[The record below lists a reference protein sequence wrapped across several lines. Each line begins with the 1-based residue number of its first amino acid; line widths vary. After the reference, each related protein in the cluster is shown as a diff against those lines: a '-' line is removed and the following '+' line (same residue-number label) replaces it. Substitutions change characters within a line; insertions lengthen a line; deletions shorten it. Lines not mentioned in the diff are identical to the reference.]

1 MCIRACARVRLPKN
15 PMGLTV
21 AIQGCGTIGAALA
34 RRLADAGATLMI
46 ADIDEDLV
54 QQVAAETGARVV
66 APELILSSEADILA
80 PCALGGVINEET
92 AGQIKARAICGGA
105 NNIISSPEV
114 ARGLH
119 ARGVL
124 VVPDVLSSGGAVID
138 GIGATVM
145 GLKDRSSLIDGL
157 GETAF
162 EVLERSLQ
170 QEATPLEVA
179 EKIARERIEAAG

>member
-1 MCIRACARVRLPKN
+1 MNAELATTLS
-15 PMGLTV
+15 
-21 AIQGCGTIGAALA
+21 AI
-34 RRLADAGATLMI
+34 
-46 ADIDEDLV
+46 E
-54 QQVAAETGARVV
+54 
-66 APELILSSEADILA
+66 SF
-80 PCALGGVINEET
+80 
-92 AGQIKARAICGGA
+92 
-105 NNIISSPEV
+105 
-114 ARGLH
+114 H
-119 ARGVL
+119 AGVL

-170 QEATPLEVA
+170 QEVTPLDVA